1 MNKKIILSLIAFVAL
16 VGIIAPVAVFAQSGA
31 PEQCKITKDAVA
43 DQKRVDKSDMC
54 PSKDSY
60 CQFDKGYKGTKNDDG
75 TFTWDDS
82 VKYDCGLCCLLNSV
96 YTVTDWIFLF
106 LMALSALMII
116 IGAFNYVTSAGNPEK
131 TKTGRDF
138 IMYAAIGIAIALFAK
153 AIPAIVKMMIG
164 MN

>member
-16 VGIIAPVAVFAQSGA
+16 VGIIAPVAVFAQDGA
-31 PEQCKITKDAVA
+31 PTQCLITKDVTG
-43 DQKRVDKSDMC
+43 SGMNC
-54 PSKDSY
+54 PSSGICPFDS
-60 CQFDKGYKGTKNDDG
+60 T
-75 TFTWDDS
+75 
-82 VKYDCGLCCLLNSV
+82 VYDCGLCCLLNSV
-96 YTVTDWIFLF
+96 YTVTDWIFIF

-153 AIPAIVKMMIG
+153 AIPAILKMMIG
-164 MN
+164 MNG

>member
-16 VGIIAPVAVFAQSGA
+16 IGIIAPVIVSAQVGA
-31 PEQCKITKDAVA
+31 PDKCYITKSAVIGLEGINCPA
-43 DQKRVDKSDMC
+43 GECSFDSDV
-54 PSKDSY
+54 
-60 CQFDKGYKGTKNDDG
+60 F
-75 TFTWDDS
+75 
-82 VKYDCGLCCLLNSV
+82 DCGLCCLLNSV
-96 YTVTDWIFLF
+96 YTVTDWIFIF

-164 MN
+164 MNA